1 MKNRTPHYMFTFDF
15 NSVDD
20 AFRLENL
27 RKMIKTLNKTRA
39 PDMPRLRV
47 TVRGRLGANN
57 PAYAK
62 YRGRFYG
69 QIDMKDAVRADV
81 YIHQRHD

>member
-1 MKNRTPHYMFTFDF
+1 MRKRTDNYIFTFDF
-15 NSVDD
+15 NCADD
-20 AFRLENL
+20 AFRLADL
-27 RKMIKTLNKTRA
+27 RKTVALSNKMRI
-39 PDMPRLRV
+39 PGQPRLRV
-47 TVRGRLGANN
+47 TVRGRLGKNN

-81 YIHQRHD
+81 YVHQRFD